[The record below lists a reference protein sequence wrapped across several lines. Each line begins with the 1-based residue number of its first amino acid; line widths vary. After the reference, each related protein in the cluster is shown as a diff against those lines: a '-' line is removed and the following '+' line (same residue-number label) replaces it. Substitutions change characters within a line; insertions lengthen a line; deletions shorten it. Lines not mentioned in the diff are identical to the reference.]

1 MVPYLQC
8 VRTWTPL
15 RRTGSLKKSSL
26 LRCRASTTAIAI
38 TTCVVRLPSHSLFL
52 FAATDTTSNST
63 VKVLERLTQNEDI
76 QLKLRKELIDAQRD
90 GRPSYEEL
98 MRLPILDAVV
108 RETLRT

>member
-1 MVPYLQC
+1 M
-8 VRTWTPL
+8 
-15 RRTGSLKKSSL
+15 
-26 LRCRASTTAIAI
+26 
-38 TTCVVRLPSHSLFL
+38 
-52 FAATDTTSNST
+52 
-63 VKVLERLTQNEDI
+63 KVLERLTQNEDI